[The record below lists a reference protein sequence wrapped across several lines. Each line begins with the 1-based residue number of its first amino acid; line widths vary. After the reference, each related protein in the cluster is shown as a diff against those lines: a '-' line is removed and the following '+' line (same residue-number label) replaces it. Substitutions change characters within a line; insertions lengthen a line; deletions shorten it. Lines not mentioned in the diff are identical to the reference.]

1 MIKRRREP
9 SDGTSSTV
17 TSQRPTL
24 AVGDAIE
31 LEVTGLLQNGQGV
44 GRVDGLVV
52 FTWGPLPG
60 ERATARITEVK
71 AKYAV
76 AETIEITVRS
86 ADRVEPFCP
95 LFGVCGGCQVQH
107 LDYQAQLRW
116 KRTLVEDAL
125 HRIGGLRD
133 VAVAPTIGMDVPRA
147 YRNKTALVVHR
158 GDDGVGFGFYRLRT
172 HSVVPVEHCPV
183 AVPALDATI
192 GDLWRAAREPA
203 AREAFA
209 EARHVVMRFASSNGE
224 GVAAITTRR
233 RDEVLRAAAPAL
245 AAALPGIVGIANSYD
260 PAGDNAVLGRR
271 AEAIFGRQEIEE
283 TVAGLRFGVSSHSFF
298 QINGQMLEE
307 IFARLRPLVRPGSA
321 LVDLY
326 CGPGTFALFFAACGA
341 TVVGIEEEATAVRE
355 ARANAERNGLTERV
369 RFIAG
374 RVERSL
380 ANGEAGARALRDAD
394 VAFLDPP
401 RKGSDEATLGAIA
414 AARVP
419 EIWYLSCNPATL
431 ARDLAQLTAAGYA
444 VGEAQPFDMFPQ
456 TGHVETLVRL
466 RLEPAAG
473 AARGAA
479 VAP

>member
-9 SDGTSSTV
+9 SDGTGSTV
-17 TSQRPTL
+17 TSSRPSL
-24 AVGDAIE
+24 AVGDVIA
-31 LEVTGLLQNGQGV
+31 LEVTGLLQNGQGL

-60 ERATARITEVK
+60 ERATARVTEVK

-76 AETIEITVRS
+76 AETIEITQRS

-133 VAVAPTIGMDVPRA
+133 VAVAPTIGMDEPRA
-147 YRNKTALVVHR
+147 YRNKTALVVQH
-158 GDDGVGFGFYRLRT
+158 GDEGPTFGFYRLRT
-172 HSVVPVEHCPV
+172 HAVVSVEHCPV
-183 AVPALDATI
+183 AVPALDDAI
-192 GDLWRAAREPA
+192 GALRNAAREPA

-209 EARHVVMRFASSNGE
+209 EARHVVMRFAPSNGE

-245 AAALPGIVGIANSYD
+245 AAALPGVVGIANSYD
-260 PAGDNAVLGRR
+260 PAGENAVLGRR
-271 AEAIFGRQEIEE
+271 TEAMYGRQEIEE

-298 QINGQMLEE
+298 QINGHMLEE

-341 TVVGIEEEATAVRE
+341 SVVGIEEDPNAVRE
-355 ARANAERNGLTERV
+355 ARANANRNGLAERV
-369 RFIAG
+369 RFLAG

-380 ANGEAGARALRDAD
+380 GKGEAGARALHEAD

-431 ARDLAQLTAAGYA
+431 ARDLAQLAGAGYA
-444 VGEAQPFDMFPQ
+444 VGDVQPFDMFPQ

-466 RLEPAAG
+466 RLDPAAE

>member
-9 SDGTSSTV
+9 DGTAGTV

-52 FTWGPLPG
+52 FAWGPLPG
-60 ERATARITEVK
+60 ERATARVTEVK

-107 LDYQAQLRW
+107 LAYAAQLRW
-116 KRTLVEDAL
+116 KRALVEDAL

-133 VAVAPTIGMDVPRA
+133 VAVAPAIGMDVPRA
-147 YRNKTALVVHR
+147 YRNKTALVVRR

-209 EARHVVMRFASSNGE
+209 EARHVVMRFAPSSGE

-245 AAALPGIVGIANSYD
+245 AAALPAVVGIANSYD

-283 TVAGLRFGVSSHSFF
+283 TIGGLRFGVSSQSFF
-298 QINGQMLEE
+298 QINGRMLEE

-321 LVDLY
+321 IVDLY
-326 CGPGTFALFFAACGA
+326 CGAGTFALFFAACGA
-341 TVVGIEEEATAVRE
+341 TVTGIEEDHTAVRE

-380 ANGEAGARALRDAD
+380 VNGEAGARALRDAD

-401 RKGSDEATLGAIA
+401 RKGSDAATLGAIA

-419 EIWYLSCNPATL
+419 EVWYLSCNPATL

-466 RLEPAAG
+466 RLEPAAPAG
-473 AARGAA
+473 RGAPD
-479 VAP
+479 AP